1 MTSPDRAGDPVAGA
15 PEAGPPA
22 PSTRPRTAR
31 RSLTAWLAACAAGAG
46 LVLLAGGREW
56 ASVNY
61 GGAAGAAPV
70 PVSGGDAV
78 PGLTPLALAALAAV
92 LAVFATRGV
101 WRRVVGVVLAA
112 CGLAVV
118 ALAWPS
124 RVPARA
130 VEVAE
135 TLRSLAGQ
143 AAHVTVSAWP
153 WAGVAGGVLLALGGV
168 VAVLL
173 GGGWPGM
180 SGKYERRSGDAGR
193 TGARRPRREVTGDR
207 ALWDAIDEGADP
219 TLDPD
224 DRSGN
229 ESE

>member
-1 MTSPDRAGDPVAGA
+1 MTSSDRAGDPVAGA

-31 RSLTAWLAACAAGAG
+31 RSLTAWLVACAAGAG

-61 GGAAGAAPV
+61 GGTAGAAPV

-168 VAVLL
+168 AAVLL

-193 TGARRPRREVTGDR
+193 TGAGRPRREVTGDR